1 MEEKLK
7 TIVKKYLNKD
17 HILVD
22 VTENFESG
30 FIRVTVD
37 SANSVTL
44 NDTALLSRALIKSE
58 EFSDRYPNGC
68 RIEITTPGVDT
79 PLKEPYQFQ
88 KNIKKDIKIRF
99 RKEDCVETIN
109 CRLLSVNDKSIHVKH
124 LNENFFIRYN
134 QIEYAKVL
142 LSFK

>member
-1 MEEKLK
+1 M
-7 TIVKKYLNKD
+7 NKD

-30 FIRVTVD
+30 FVRIIVD

-44 NDTALLSRALIKSE
+44 NETALLTRNLIKSE

-68 RIEITTPGVDT
+68 RIEITTPGLDV

-88 KNIKKDIKIRF
+88 KK
-99 RKEDCVETIN
+99 
-109 CRLLSVNDKSIHVKH
+109 
-124 LNENFFIRYN
+124 Y
-134 QIEYAKVL
+134 
-142 LSFK
+142 

>member
-1 MEEKLK
+1 MEENLK

-58 EFSDRYPNGC
+58 EFSDSCNGC
-68 RIEITTPGVDT
+68 RT
-79 PLKEPYQFQ
+79 Y
-88 KNIKKDIKIRF
+88 
-99 RKEDCVETIN
+99 
-109 CRLLSVNDKSIHVKH
+109 
-124 LNENFFIRYN
+124 
-134 QIEYAKVL
+134 
-142 LSFK
+142 FKW